1 MRMSLAGKTSESGVT
16 LVEMMIVV
24 AIVGMIAGI
33 TYPAVSSGLE
43 SVHLSSASDTVA
55 SFINTA
61 LNRVERR
68 QEVIELVISVK
79 DNAMALHST
88 EAGFERKLEL
98 PDGITISAVL
108 PALPE
113 PDPSTPRQF
122 ILMPGGT
129 APRMGVELKNR
140 KGARRLVR
148 VDPMT
153 GIPRIEIPTEAP

>member
-1 MRMSLAGKTSESGVT
+1 MSLAGKTSESGVT

-33 TYPAVSSGLE
+33 TYPAVASGLE

-68 QEVIELVISVK
+68 QEVIELQISVK
-79 DNAMALHST
+79 DSTMALHSI
-88 EAGFERKLEL
+88 EPGFERTLQL
-98 PDGITISAVL
+98 PQGITIVD
-108 PALPE
+108 
-113 PDPSTPRQF
+113 PDPTATHQF

-129 APRMGVELKNR
+129 APRMGIELKNR

-153 GIPRIEIPTEAP
+153 GIPRIEI

>member
-1 MRMSLAGKTSESGVT
+1 MV
-16 LVEMMIVV
+16 IVV

-43 SVHLSSASDTVA
+43 SVHLSSASDSVA
-55 SFINTA
+55 SFINAA

-68 QEVIELVISVK
+68 QEVIELQISVK
-79 DNAMALHST
+79 DSTLVLHSI
-88 EAGFERKLEL
+88 EPGFERKLQL
-98 PDGITISAVL
+98 PEGITIVD
-108 PALPE
+108 
-113 PDPSTPRQF
+113 PDPNATRQF